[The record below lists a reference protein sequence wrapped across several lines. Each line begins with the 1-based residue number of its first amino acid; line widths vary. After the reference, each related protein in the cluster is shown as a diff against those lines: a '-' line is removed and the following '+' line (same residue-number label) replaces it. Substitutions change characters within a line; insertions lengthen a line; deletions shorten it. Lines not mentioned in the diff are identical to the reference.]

1 MDLMVDLKNGRAK
14 CDCLFCKQSS
24 LLEMKLI
31 AHVDESPATLFLSSS
46 VKTLSS
52 LGLDIYLIT
61 IERNIYFS
69 QAFFFIPPNPVAN
82 KEELSRWCTLSR
94 TGSSAQFRVI
104 LSYESEVLVI
114 KRIMIQSMPVL
125 VSSSLLASSS
135 AQACFH

>member
-1 MDLMVDLKNGRAK
+1 MDLKNGRAK

-46 VKTLSS
+46 VKTYGLPG
-52 LGLDIYLIT
+52 LGHLFNYDREEYL
-61 IERNIYFS
+61 
-69 QAFFFIPPNPVAN
+69 FFAGILLIPPNQVTN
-82 KEELSRWCTLSR
+82 QEELTTWGTLSKR
-94 TGSSAQFRVI
+94 GSSAQFRVI